1 MTDDAIMPAQRPTTP
16 HASLM
21 SNDPLARPPQSMLAA
36 RLAPWRRELAVLV
49 LLLVVATTLALI
61 NPQFLSG
68 QNLQNLARRIGMSG
82 IFAVGLGFVII
93 TGGIDLSVGS
103 MIALLGIL
111 QCFLLVDW
119 HVPWWLALPGI
130 LAGGAF
136 LGLGHGL
143 LITRL
148 RLWPFVVTLCGLL
161 IYRGTA
167 QFIAGN
173 NSKGF
178 GTGEGFAG
186 IQTLLTGSFI
196 GVPVPFWLML
206 AVAIIGGVLL
216 HGTVYGRHLYA
227 VGHNEEAARHSGIR
241 TDLVITLAYVLC
253 GATAALS
260 SILFAFDSGGI
271 TPSNHGNFYELYG
284 IAAAVVAGCSLRG
297 GQGSMIGIVLG
308 VVLIQLIPNLVNLL
322 GWDTSLT
329 FAVMGVVI
337 LFGASADSL
346 LVRRRN

>member
-1 MTDDAIMPAQRPTTP
+1 MTNDTNRLTPRPT
-16 HASLM
+16 
-21 SNDPLARPPQSMLAA
+21 LAA
-36 RLAPWRRELAVLV
+36 RLAPWRRELAVLIL
-49 LLLVVATTLALI
+49 LLLVTGVLSVI
-61 NPQFLSG
+61 SPQFLTG
-68 QNLQNLARRIGMSG
+68 QNLQNLARRIGMNG
-82 IFAVGLGFVII
+82 IFAVGLGLVII

-103 MIALLGIL
+103 LFALLGIL
-111 QCFLLVDW
+111 QCFMLVDW
-119 HVPWWLALPGI
+119 QVPWWLALPGI
-130 LAGGAF
+130 LTCGAL

-178 GTGEGFAG
+178 GTAEGFAYV
-186 IQTLLTGSFI
+186 QEWLTGQFFGI
-196 GVPVPFWLML
+196 PVPFWIMVL
-206 AVAIIGGVLL
+206 VATAGGVLL
-216 HGTVYGRHLYA
+216 HATVYGRHLYA

-241 TDLVITLAYVLC
+241 TEWVITTAYVIC
-253 GATAALS
+253 GFTAALS

-297 GQGSMIGIVLG
+297 GQGSMIGIILG
-308 VVLIQLIPNLVNLL
+308 VILIQVIPNFVNLQ

-329 FAVMGVVI
+329 FVVMGIVI
-337 LFGASADSL
+337 LAGAATDSL
-346 LVRRRN
+346 LVRRKSGS

>member
-1 MTDDAIMPAQRPTTP
+1 MSDGTPAIPMRPT
-16 HASLM
+16 
-21 SNDPLARPPQSMLAA
+21 LAA
-36 RLAPWRRELAVLV
+36 RLAPWRRELAVL
-49 LLLVVATTLALI
+49 LLLVLVVFAVGPFVEHFFSVA
-61 NPQFLSG
+61 NF
-68 QNLQNLARRIGMSG
+68 QNLARRIGMNG
-82 IFAVGLGFVII
+82 IFAVGLGLVII
-93 TGGIDLSVGS
+93 SGGIDLSVGS
-103 MIALLGIL
+103 LLALLGIG

-119 HVPWWLALPGI
+119 QVSWWLALPLI
-130 LAGGAF
+130 LVAGGL

-161 IYRGTA
+161 IYRGIA
-167 QFIAGN
+167 QVVAGN

-186 IQTLLTGSFI
+186 VQGFLTGYLL
-196 GVPVPFWLML
+196 GVPVPFWIMTLV
-206 AVAIIGGVLL
+206 AVAGGILL

-241 TDLVITLAYVLC
+241 TNLVITLAYVLC
-253 GATAALS
+253 GLATALS

-308 VVLIQLIPNLVNLL
+308 VALIQIIPNLVNLL
-322 GWDTSLT
+322 EWQTSIT
-329 FAVMGVVI
+329 FTVMGVVI
-337 LFGASADSL
+337 LCGAIVDGL
-346 LVRRRN
+346 LVRRKS

>member
-1 MTDDAIMPAQRPTTP
+1 MIPPPPPPSAPAWR
-16 HASLM
+16 
-21 SNDPLARPPQSMLAA
+21 A
-36 RLAPWRRELAVLV
+36 RLRPWRRELAVLA
-49 LLLVVATTLALI
+49 LLLAVGGSLACA
-61 NPQFLSG
+61 NPQFLAS
-68 QNLQNLARRIGMSG
+68 QNLQNLMRRIGING
-82 IFAVGLGFVII
+82 IFAVGLGLVII

-103 MIALLGIL
+103 LFALLGIL

-119 HVPWWLALPGI
+119 QVPWFLSLPLILA
-130 LAGGAF
+130 AGGA
-136 LGLGHGL
+136 LGLAHGL
-143 LITRL
+143 LITKL
-148 RLWPFVVTLCGLL
+148 RLWPFIVTLCGLL

-178 GTGEGFAG
+178 GSAAGFDTVKDWLTGYVAG
-186 IQTLLTGSFI
+186 I
-196 GVPVPFWLML
+196 PVPFWIML
-206 AVAIIGGVLL
+206 AVAGAGGVLL

-241 TDLVITLAYVLC
+241 TDLVITLAYVMCSL
-253 GATAALS
+253 TAALS

-271 TPSNHGNFYELYG
+271 TPSNHGSFSELYG

-329 FAVMGVVI
+329 VAVMGVVI
-337 LFGASADSL
+337 LAGAIADSL
-346 LVRRRN
+346 LVRPRH

>member
-1 MTDDAIMPAQRPTTP
+1 MSSGPPAPTPGRT
-16 HASLM
+16 
-21 SNDPLARPPQSMLAA
+21 LAA
-36 RLAPWRRELAVLV
+36 RLAPWRRELAVLA
-49 LLLVVATTLALI
+49 LLLVVGGALALVSDR
-61 NPQFLSG
+61 FLTE
-68 QNLQNLARRIGMSG
+68 QNLQNLMRRVGMSG
-82 IFAVGLGFVII
+82 IFAVGLGLVII

-103 MIALLGIL
+103 LFALLGIL

-119 HVPWWLALPGI
+119 HVAWWLALPLI
-130 LAGGAF
+130 LACGAL

-143 LITRL
+143 LITGL

-178 GTGEGFAG
+178 GNADGFAG
-186 IQTLLTGSFI
+186 VQGFLTGYLL
-196 GVPVPFWLML
+196 GVPMPFWIMAVV
-206 AVAIIGGVLL
+206 AVAGGVLL

-241 TDLVITLAYVLC
+241 TGMVITLAYVLC
-253 GATAALS
+253 GLTAALS
-260 SILFAFDSGGI
+260 SILFAFDGGSI
-271 TPSNHGNFYELYG
+271 TPSNHGSFYELYG

-337 LFGASADSL
+337 LFGAIVDGL
-346 LVRRRN
+346 LVRRRT

>member
-1 MTDDAIMPAQRPTTP
+1 MSEVPIYSLRPT
-16 HASLM
+16 
-21 SNDPLARPPQSMLAA
+21 LAA

-49 LLLVVATTLALI
+49 LLLVMATLFTLI
-61 NPQFLSG
+61 NPQFRSD
-68 QNLQNLARRIGMSG
+68 QNLQNLARRIGING

-103 MIALLGIL
+103 LLALLGIL
-111 QCFLLVDW
+111 QCFMLVDW
-119 HVPWWLALPGI
+119 QVPWWVALPGI
-130 LAGGAF
+130 LACGAF

-143 LITRL
+143 LITKL

-178 GTGEGFAG
+178 GSGEGFADVQG
-186 IQTLLTGSFI
+186 WLTGQLL
-196 GVPVPFWLML
+196 GVPVPFWIMVV
-206 AVAIIGGVLL
+206 VATVGGVLL
-216 HGTVYGRHLYA
+216 HATVYGRHLYA

-241 TDLVITLAYVLC
+241 TGLVITVAYVLC
-253 GATAALS
+253 GFTAALT

-308 VVLIQLIPNLVNLL
+308 VVLIQLIPNMVNLQ

-329 FAVMGVVI
+329 FVVMGVVI
-337 LFGASADSL
+337 LAGAAADSL
-346 LVRRRN
+346 LVRRRA

>member
-1 MTDDAIMPAQRPTTP
+1 M
-16 HASLM
+16 
-21 SNDPLARPPQSMLAA
+21 NDPGTAPCRRTLAQ

-49 LLLVVATTLALI
+49 LLLVVGTVLSLLSDR
-61 NPQFLSG
+61 FLTE
-68 QNLQNLARRIGMSG
+68 QNLQNLARRVGMSG
-82 IFAVGLGFVII
+82 IFAVGLGLVII
-93 TGGIDLSVGS
+93 IGGIDLSVGS
-103 MIALLGIL
+103 LFALLGIL

-119 HVPWWLALPGI
+119 QVSWWLALPLI
-130 LAGGAF
+130 LMTGGL

-143 LITRL
+143 LISGL

-178 GTGEGFAG
+178 GTGEGFAHV
-186 IQTLLTGSFI
+186 QAFLTGYVL
-196 GVPVPFWLML
+196 GVPTPFWIML
-206 AVAIIGGVLL
+206 AVAIAGGVLL

-241 TDLVITLAYVLC
+241 TGRVITIAYVLC
-253 GATAALS
+253 GLTAALS

-308 VVLIQLIPNLVNLL
+308 VILIQLIPNLVNLL

-337 LFGASADSL
+337 LAGAIVDGI
-346 LVRRRN
+346 LVRPRT

>member
-1 MTDDAIMPAQRPTTP
+1 MNQPVPPPPTTLP
-16 HASLM
+16 GS
-21 SNDPLARPPQSMLAA
+21 ARTAAPTLPA
-36 RLAPWRRELAVLV
+36 RLAPWRRELAVLG
-49 LLLVVATTLALI
+49 LLLVVGTALALAS
-61 NPQFLSG
+61 PQFLTG
-68 QNLQNLARRIGMSG
+68 QNLQNLARRVGMSG
-82 IFAVGLGFVII
+82 IFAVGLGLVII

-103 MIALLGIL
+103 LFALLGIL

-119 HVPWWLALPGI
+119 HVAWWVALPLI
-130 LAGGAF
+130 LACGGL

-143 LITRL
+143 LITGL
-148 RLWPFVVTLCGLL
+148 RLWPFIVTLCGLL

-178 GTGEGFAG
+178 GTGEGFHGVQAF
-186 IQTLLTGSFI
+186 LTGAWC

-206 AVAIIGGVLL
+206 AVAGAGGVLL

-241 TDLVITLAYVLC
+241 TGLVITAAYVLC
-253 GATAALS
+253 GLTAALS

-271 TPSNHGNFYELYG
+271 TPSNHGSFYELYG

-337 LFGASADSL
+337 LAGAIADGVL
-346 LVRRRN
+346 TRRE

>member
-1 MTDDAIMPAQRPTTP
+1 MSDIPMMTLRPTWG
-16 HASLM
+16 M
-21 SNDPLARPPQSMLAA
+21 
-36 RLAPWRRELAVLV
+36 RLAPWRREIAV
-49 LLLVVATTLALI
+49 LLLIIVVCLVLTVM
-61 NPQFLSG
+61 NQQFLSG
-68 QNLQNLARRIGMSG
+68 QNIQNLARRIGMSG

-103 MIALLGIL
+103 LLALLGIL
-111 QCFLLVDW
+111 QCFMLVDW
-119 HVPWWLALPGI
+119 QVPWWIALPAI
-130 LAGGAF
+130 VAGGAF
-136 LGLGHGL
+136 IGLGHGL

-167 QFIAGN
+167 QFIADN

-178 GTGEGFAG
+178 GNGEGFAG
-186 IQTLLTGSFI
+186 VQSFLTGQLLWI
-196 GVPVPFWLML
+196 PVPFWILMM
-206 AVAIIGGVLL
+206 VATMGGILL
-216 HGTVYGRHLYA
+216 HATVYGRHLYA
-227 VGHNEEAARHSGIR
+227 IGHNEEAARHSGIR
-241 TDLVITLAYVLC
+241 THFVITMAYVIC
-253 GATAALS
+253 GVLAALS

-271 TPSNHGNFYELYG
+271 TPSNHGSFYELYG

-308 VVLIQLIPNLVNLL
+308 VVLIQLIPNFVNLL

-337 LFGASADSL
+337 LAGAATDSL
-346 LVRRRN
+346 LVRRR

>member
-1 MTDDAIMPAQRPTTP
+1 VND
-16 HASLM
+16 HAVSLH
-21 SNDPLARPPQSMLAA
+21 PRRTLAE
-36 RLAPWRRELAVLV
+36 RLAPWRRELAVLA
-49 LLLVVATTLALI
+49 LLVAVVSVLAAV
-61 NPQFLSG
+61 NPQFLTA
-68 QNLQNLARRIGMSG
+68 QNLQNLARRVGMSG
-82 IFAVGLGFVII
+82 IFAVGLGLVII

-103 MIALLGIL
+103 LFALLGIL
-111 QCFLLVDW
+111 QCFMLVDW
-119 HVPWWLALPGI
+119 QVPWWLALPLI
-130 LAGGAF
+130 LASGGA

-143 LITRL
+143 LITGL

-178 GTGEGFAG
+178 GNAEGFAEVQG
-186 IQTLLTGSFI
+186 WLTGYFI
-196 GVPVPFWLML
+196 GVPVPFWIML
-206 AVAIIGGVLL
+206 VVAGGGAVLL

-227 VGHNEEAARHSGIR
+227 IGHNEEAARHSGIR
-241 TDLVITLAYVLC
+241 TGLVVTIAYALC
-253 GATAALS
+253 GFTAALS

-297 GQGSMIGIVLG
+297 GQGSMVGIILG

-337 LFGASADSL
+337 LLGAMVDGM
-346 LVRRRN
+346 LVRRR

>member
-1 MTDDAIMPAQRPTTP
+1 
-16 HASLM
+16 
-21 SNDPLARPPQSMLAA
+21 
-36 RLAPWRRELAVLV
+36 
-49 LLLVVATTLALI
+49 
-61 NPQFLSG
+61 
-68 QNLQNLARRIGMSG
+68 
-82 IFAVGLGFVII
+82 
-93 TGGIDLSVGS
+93 
-103 MIALLGIL
+103 
-111 QCFLLVDW
+111 
-119 HVPWWLALPGI
+119 
-130 LAGGAF
+130 
-136 LGLGHGL
+136 
-143 LITRL
+143 
-148 RLWPFVVTLCGLL
+148 LCGLL

-178 GTGEGFAG
+178 GTAEGFAG
-186 IQTLLTGSFI
+186 VQNFLTGYVA

-206 AVAIIGGVLL
+206 AVALAGGVLL

-241 TDLVITLAYVLC
+241 TGLVVTLAYVMC
-253 GATAALS
+253 GLTAALS

-271 TPSNHGNFYELYG
+271 TPSNHGSFYELYG

-337 LFGASADSL
+337 LVGAITDGL
-346 LVRRRN
+346 LVRRKG

>member
-1 MTDDAIMPAQRPTTP
+1 
-16 HASLM
+16 M
-21 SNDPLARPPQSMLAA
+21 SSPLPLPQGRTLAE
-36 RLAPWRRELAVLV
+36 RLAPWRRELAVLL
-49 LLLVVATTLALI
+49 LLLVVGGVLALVSDH
-61 NPQFLSG
+61 FLTE
-68 QNLQNLARRIGMSG
+68 QNLQNLARRVGMSG
-82 IFAVGLGFVII
+82 IFAVGLGLVII
-93 TGGIDLSVGS
+93 IGGIDLSVGS
-103 MIALLGIL
+103 LFALLGIL

-119 HVPWWLALPGI
+119 EVPWWLALPII
-130 LAGGAF
+130 LASGAL
-136 LGLGHGL
+136 LGLGHGV
-143 LITRL
+143 LITSL

-178 GTGEGFAG
+178 GTGEGFAHV
-186 IQTLLTGSFI
+186 QAFLTGYLL
-196 GVPVPFWLML
+196 GVPVPFWIMVVV
-206 AVAIIGGVLL
+206 AVAGGVLL

-241 TDLVITLAYVLC
+241 TSVVITIAYVLC
-253 GATAALS
+253 GLTAAMS

-308 VVLIQLIPNLVNLL
+308 VILIQLIPNLVNLL

-337 LFGASADSL
+337 LAGAIVDGL
-346 LVRRRN
+346 LVRPRT

>member
-1 MTDDAIMPAQRPTTP
+1 MSSRS
-16 HASLM
+16 SLA
-21 SNDPLARPPQSMLAA
+21 N

-49 LLLVVATTLALI
+49 LLLLVATALAVV

-68 QNLQNLARRIGMSG
+68 QNLQNLARRVGMNG
-82 IFAVGLGFVII
+82 IFAVGLGLVII
-93 TGGIDLSVGS
+93 SGGIDLSVGS
-103 MIALLGIL
+103 LFALLGIL

-130 LAGGAF
+130 LAAGAA

-178 GTGEGFAG
+178 GGGESFAAVQAALTGELAG
-186 IQTLLTGSFI
+186 I
-196 GVPVPFWLML
+196 PVPFWILV
-206 AVAIIGGVLL
+206 AVALAGGVLL

-227 VGHNEEAARHSGIR
+227 VGHNEEASRHSGIR
-241 TDLVITLAYVLC
+241 TGLVITLAYVLC
-253 GATAALS
+253 GFTAAVS

-271 TPSNHGNFYELYG
+271 TPSNHGSFYELYG

-297 GQGSMIGIVLG
+297 GQGSMAGIVLG

-337 LFGASADSL
+337 LAGAATDSL
-346 LVRRRN
+346 LVRPKT

>member
-1 MTDDAIMPAQRPTTP
+1 MSDIPMMTLRPTWGV
-16 HASLM
+16 
-21 SNDPLARPPQSMLAA
+21 
-36 RLAPWRRELAVLV
+36 RLAPWRREIAV
-49 LLLVVATTLALI
+49 LLLIIVVCLVLTLM
-61 NPQFLSG
+61 NQQFLSG
-68 QNLQNLARRIGMSG
+68 QNIQNLARRIGMSG

-103 MIALLGIL
+103 LFALLGIL
-111 QCFLLVDW
+111 QCFMLVDW
-119 HVPWWLALPGI
+119 QVPWWIALPAI

-136 LGLGHGL
+136 IGLGHGL

-167 QFIAGN
+167 QFIADN

-178 GTGEGFAG
+178 GNGEGFAG
-186 IQTLLTGSFI
+186 VQAFLTGHLLW
-196 GVPVPFWLML
+196 VPVPFWILML
-206 AVAIIGGVLL
+206 VATLGGILL
-216 HGTVYGRHLYA
+216 HATVYGRHLYA
-227 VGHNEEAARHSGIR
+227 IGHNEEAARHSGIR
-241 TDLVITLAYVLC
+241 THLVITMAYVIC
-253 GATAALS
+253 GVLAALS

-271 TPSNHGNFYELYG
+271 TPSNHGSFYELYG

-297 GQGSMIGIVLG
+297 GQGSMVGIVLG
-308 VVLIQLIPNLVNLL
+308 VVLIQLIPNFVNLL

-337 LFGASADSL
+337 LTGAAADSL
-346 LVRRRN
+346 LVRRR

>member
-1 MTDDAIMPAQRPTTP
+1 MSNRPPA
-16 HASLM
+16 ASLGRT
-21 SNDPLARPPQSMLAA
+21 LGA
-36 RLAPWRRELAVLV
+36 RLAPWRRELAVLA
-49 LLLVVATTLALI
+49 LLTVVVVALSLVSQ
-61 NPQFLSG
+61 QFLTG
-68 QNLQNLARRIGMSG
+68 QNLQNLARRVGMSG
-82 IFAVGLGFVII
+82 IFAVGLGLVII

-103 MIALLGIL
+103 LFALLGIL
-111 QCFLLVDW
+111 QCFMLVDW
-119 HVPWWLALPGI
+119 HMPWWLALPLI
-130 LAGGAF
+130 LASGGL

-143 LITRL
+143 LITGL

-186 IQTLLTGSFI
+186 VQAWLTGYQF
-196 GVPVPFWLML
+196 GVPVPFWIMVV
-206 AVAIIGGVLL
+206 VATIGGVLL

-241 TDLVITLAYVLC
+241 TGLVITIAYVLC
-253 GATAALS
+253 GLTAAMS

-337 LFGASADSL
+337 LIGAVADGL
-346 LVRRRN
+346 LVRRRI

>member
-1 MTDDAIMPAQRPTTP
+1 MTNDTNRHTPRPT
-16 HASLM
+16 
-21 SNDPLARPPQSMLAA
+21 LAD
-36 RLAPWRRELAVLV
+36 RLAPWRRELAVLILLMLVAGV
-49 LLLVVATTLALI
+49 LAI
-61 NPQFLSG
+61 ISPQFLTG
-68 QNLQNLARRIGMSG
+68 QNLQNLARRIGMNG
-82 IFAVGLGFVII
+82 IFAVGLGLVII

-103 MIALLGIL
+103 LFALLGIL
-111 QCFLLVDW
+111 QCFMLVDW
-119 HVPWWLALPGI
+119 QVPWWLALPGI
-130 LAGGAF
+130 LTCGAL

-178 GTGEGFAG
+178 GTAEGFAYV
-186 IQTLLTGSFI
+186 QEWLTGQLF
-196 GVPVPFWLML
+196 GVPVPFWIMVL
-206 AVAIIGGVLL
+206 VATAGGVLL
-216 HGTVYGRHLYA
+216 HATVYGRHLYA

-241 TDLVITLAYVLC
+241 TEWVITTAYVIC
-253 GATAALS
+253 GLTAALS

-297 GQGSMIGIVLG
+297 GQGSMIGIILG
-308 VVLIQLIPNLVNLL
+308 VILIQVIPNFVNLQ

-329 FAVMGVVI
+329 FVVMGIVI
-337 LFGASADSL
+337 LAGAATDSL
-346 LVRRRN
+346 LVGRKSGA

>member
-1 MTDDAIMPAQRPTTP
+1 MTPLPPPSLPPAPLRTT
-16 HASLM
+16 
-21 SNDPLARPPQSMLAA
+21 LAT
-36 RLAPWRRELAVLV
+36 RLLPWRRELAVLV
-49 LLLVVATTLALI
+49 LLLVVGISLACA
-61 NPQFLSG
+61 NPQFLAH
-68 QNLQNLARRIGMSG
+68 QNLQNLMRRIGING
-82 IFAVGLGFVII
+82 IFAIGLGLVII
-93 TGGIDLSVGS
+93 SGGIDLSVGS
-103 MIALLGIL
+103 LFALLGIL

-119 HVPWWLALPGI
+119 QVPWYLALP
-130 LAGGAF
+130 LLLCAGGL

-143 LITRL
+143 LITKL
-148 RLWPFVVTLCGLL
+148 RLWPFIVTLCGLL

-178 GTGEGFAG
+178 GSSAGFAG
-186 IQTLLTGSFI
+186 AREWLTGYFMN
-196 GVPVPFWLML
+196 VPMPFWLL
-206 AVAIIGGVLL
+206 LVVAAAGGVLL

-241 TDLVITLAYVLC
+241 TDLVVIIAYVLC
-253 GATAALS
+253 SLTAALS

-271 TPSNHGNFYELYG
+271 TPSNHGSFAELYG

-297 GQGSMIGIVLG
+297 GQGSIVGIVLG

-329 FAVMGVVI
+329 VAVMGVVI
-337 LFGASADSL
+337 LIGAMADSL
-346 LVRRRN
+346 LVRPRH

>member
-1 MTDDAIMPAQRPTTP
+1 MNEAIPTP
-16 HASLM
+16 HVRT
-21 SNDPLARPPQSMLAA
+21 LAE
-36 RLAPWRRELAVLV
+36 RLAPWRRELAVLI
-49 LLLVVATTLALI
+49 LLLVVGTALALLSDR
-61 NPQFLSG
+61 FLTE
-68 QNLQNLARRIGMSG
+68 QNLQNLARRVGISG
-82 IFAVGLGFVII
+82 IFAVGLGLVII
-93 TGGIDLSVGS
+93 IGGIDLSVGS
-103 MIALLGIL
+103 LFALLGIL
-111 QCFLLVDW
+111 QCFMLVDW
-119 HVPWWLALPGI
+119 QIPWWIALPLI
-130 LAGGAF
+130 LAGGGL

-143 LITRL
+143 LITGL

-178 GTGEGFAG
+178 GTAEDFAG
-186 IQTLLTGSFI
+186 VQGFLTGYLL
-196 GVPVPFWLML
+196 GVPTPFWLML
-206 AVAIIGGVLL
+206 LVASAGGVLL
-216 HGTVYGRHLYA
+216 HGTVFGRHLYA
-227 VGHNEEAARHSGIR
+227 IGHNEEAARHSGIR
-241 TDLVITLAYVLC
+241 TGRVITATYVLC
-253 GATAALS
+253 GVTAALS

-308 VVLIQLIPNLVNLL
+308 VILIQLIPNLVNLL

-337 LFGASADSL
+337 LAGAIVDGV
-346 LVRRRN
+346 LVRSRT

>member
-1 MTDDAIMPAQRPTTP
+1 MNAQLPTPIPTGRR
-16 HASLM
+16 
-21 SNDPLARPPQSMLAA
+21 LAE

-49 LLLVVATTLALI
+49 LLLVVGTALALVSDR
-61 NPQFLSG
+61 FLTE
-68 QNLQNLARRIGMSG
+68 QNLQNLARRVGMSG
-82 IFAVGLGFVII
+82 IFAVGLGLVII
-93 TGGIDLSVGS
+93 IGGIELSVGS
-103 MIALLGIL
+103 LFALLGIL

-119 HVPWWLALPGI
+119 QVPWWLALPLVIGC
-130 LAGGAF
+130 GGL

-143 LITRL
+143 LISGL

-161 IYRGTA
+161 IYRGMA

-178 GTGEGFAG
+178 GTGEGFAAVQG
-186 IQTLLTGSFI
+186 FLTGYVL
-196 GVPVPFWLML
+196 GVPTPFWIMVV
-206 AVAIIGGVLL
+206 VATAGGVLL

-241 TDLVITLAYVLC
+241 TGLVTTIAYVLC
-253 GATAALS
+253 GLTAALS

-271 TPSNHGNFYELYG
+271 TPSNHGSFYELYG

-308 VVLIQLIPNLVNLL
+308 VILIQLIPNLVNLL

-337 LFGASADSL
+337 LAGAIVDGV
-346 LVRRRN
+346 LVRGRG

>member
-1 MTDDAIMPAQRPTTP
+1 
-16 HASLM
+16 M
-21 SNDPLARPPQSMLAA
+21 SALPPPLAAPTWRT
-36 RLAPWRRELAVLV
+36 RLLPWRRELAVLA
-49 LLLVVATTLALI
+49 LLLAVGVSLACA
-61 NPQFLSG
+61 NPQFLAA
-68 QNLQNLARRIGMSG
+68 QNLQNLMRRIGING
-82 IFAVGLGFVII
+82 IFAVGLGLVII

-103 MIALLGIL
+103 LFALLGIL

-119 HVPWWLALPGI
+119 QVPWYLSLPLI
-130 LAGGAF
+130 LAAGA
-136 LGLGHGL
+136 LVGLAHGL
-143 LITRL
+143 LITKL
-148 RLWPFVVTLCGLL
+148 RLWPFIVTLLCGLL
-161 IYRGTA
+161 IYRGSA

-178 GTGEGFAG
+178 GSATGFAAVKG
-186 IQTLLTGSFI
+186 WLTGYCA
-196 GVPVPFWLML
+196 GVPVPFWIML
-206 AVAIIGGVLL
+206 AVAGAGGVLL
-216 HGTVYGRHLYA
+216 HGTVFGRHLYA

-253 GATAALS
+253 SLTAALS

-271 TPSNHGNFYELYG
+271 TPSNHGSFSELYG

-329 FAVMGVVI
+329 VAVMGVVI
-337 LFGASADSL
+337 LVGAIADSL
-346 LVRRRN
+346 LVRPRH

>member
-1 MTDDAIMPAQRPTTP
+1 MTQEVPVMTLKPT
-16 HASLM
+16 LV
-21 SNDPLARPPQSMLAA
+21 A

-49 LLLVVATTLALI
+49 LLLVVAAVLAVI
-61 NPQFLSG
+61 SPQFLTG

-103 MIALLGIL
+103 LFALLGIL

-119 HVPWWLALPGI
+119 QVPWWIALPGI
-130 LAGGAF
+130 LACGAC

-178 GTGEGFAG
+178 GSAEGFAG
-186 IQTLLTGSFI
+186 IQAWLTGDLF
-196 GVPVPFWLML
+196 GVPVPFLL
-206 AVAIIGGVLL
+206 LVVIATLGGILL
-216 HGTVYGRHLYA
+216 HATVYGRHLYA

-241 TDLVITLAYVLC
+241 TNLVITLAYVLC
-253 GATAALS
+253 GFTAALS

-308 VVLIQLIPNLVNLL
+308 VVLIQLIPNFVNLL

-337 LFGASADSL
+337 LAGAAADSL
-346 LVRRRN
+346 LVRRRG

>member
-1 MTDDAIMPAQRPTTP
+1 MSHEIPLMTLKPT
-16 HASLM
+16 LV
-21 SNDPLARPPQSMLAA
+21 A
-36 RLAPWRRELAVLV
+36 RLAPWRRELAVLA
-49 LLLVVATTLALI
+49 LLLVVAAVLALI
-61 NPQFLSG
+61 SPQFLTG

-103 MIALLGIL
+103 LFALLGIL

-119 HVPWWLALPGI
+119 QVPWWIALPGI
-130 LAGGAF
+130 LACGAC

-178 GTGEGFAG
+178 GSAEGFAD
-186 IQTLLTGSFI
+186 IQAWLTGNLF
-196 GVPVPFWLML
+196 GLPVPFLLMVV
-206 AVAIIGGVLL
+206 VATLGGILL
-216 HGTVYGRHLYA
+216 HATVYGRHLYA

-241 TDLVITLAYVLC
+241 TNLVITLAYVLC
-253 GATAALS
+253 GFTAALS

-308 VVLIQLIPNLVNLL
+308 VVLIQLIPNFVNLL

-337 LFGASADSL
+337 LAGAAADSL
-346 LVRRRN
+346 LVRRRA

>member
-1 MTDDAIMPAQRPTTP
+1 
-16 HASLM
+16 M
-21 SNDPLARPPQSMLAA
+21 SDGTKIPPQGRTLGE

-49 LLLVVATTLALI
+49 LLLVVGTALALVSDR
-61 NPQFLSG
+61 FLTE
-68 QNLQNLARRIGMSG
+68 QNLQNLARRVGMSG
-82 IFAVGLGFVII
+82 IFAVGLGLVII

-103 MIALLGIL
+103 LFALLGIM

-119 HVPWWLALPGI
+119 QVPWWVALPLI
-130 LAGGAF
+130 LAAGGL

-178 GTGEGFAG
+178 GTGEGFASV
-186 IQTLLTGSFI
+186 QSFLTGYLL
-196 GVPVPFWLML
+196 GVPVPFWIM
-206 AVAIIGGVLL
+206 AVVATAGGVLL
-216 HGTVYGRHLYA
+216 HATVYGRHLYA

-241 TDLVITLAYVLC
+241 TGLVVTLAYVLC
-253 GATAALS
+253 GLTAALS

-308 VVLIQLIPNLVNLL
+308 VILIQLIPNLVNLL

-329 FAVMGVVI
+329 FAVMGLVI
-337 LFGASADSL
+337 LVGAIVDGL
-346 LVRRRN
+346 LVRKKS